1 MVISI
6 VWGKK
11 TIDAIQHHFMT
22 KKEKSLKQAIEEKLL
37 RYDKG
42 YIWNKKMIANI
53 ILNGE
58 TLKNFHLRL
67 VTRQIWQLLPLVFNT
82 ELEVLSTIVGQE
94 MIKGM

>member
-11 TIDAIQHHFMT
+11 TIDAIQHHF
-22 KKEKSLKQAIEEKLL
+22 KQAIEEKLL
-37 RYDKG
+37 KYDKG

-67 VTRQIWQLLPLVFNT
+67 GTRQIWQLLPLVFNT
-82 ELEVLSTIVGQE
+82 ELEVISTIVGQE